1 MIEDAGGVYYISR
14 TFDDFIEFYDT
25 FIAELK

>member
-14 TFDDFIEFYDT
+14 TFDDFIEFYDE
-25 FIAELK
+25 FIANIK